1 MEFMELT
8 DLYAVLTSGDPIS
21 AAMEERWIKGLAAGL
36 RHVARTGIIHRD
48 VAARNVLLNRDYHP
62 KLADFGLAIAV
73 EDNGV
78 MEETALNKWLAP
90 EAIRDRVYTLKSDV
104 WSFGVTVWEILTKKI
119 PYEGLDPMM
128 AAMRIVGE
136 NLNPGVPPEATPQ
149 LAQLLNE
156 VFVTEQEQRATMD
169 RCCEI
174 LQVNY

>member
-21 AAMEERWIKGLAAGL
+21 ASLEDKWIKGLAAGL

-90 EAIRDRVYTLKSDV
+90 GIS
-104 WSFGVTVWEILTKKI
+104 
-119 PYEGLDPMM
+119 
-128 AAMRIVGE
+128 
-136 NLNPGVPPEATPQ
+136 
-149 LAQLLNE
+149 
-156 VFVTEQEQRATMD
+156 
-169 RCCEI
+169 
-174 LQVNY
+174 